1 MSTEYYMLIAF
12 LVVFTII
19 CFVVSFIIWNK
30 IKRAGEELNNSSLQ
44 NAAGL
49 SLLVLKTTVI
59 FVLTILF
66 FYALTF

>member
-12 LVVFTII
+12 LVIFTII

-30 IKRAGEELNNSSLQ
+30 IQRAGEELNNSSLQ

-49 SLLVLKTTVI
+49 SLLVLKTTVV